1 MQTKTHVRVAKF
13 AAIAIALT
21 LLFSSLLLAQQTIT
35 ATLSGAVSDS
45 SGAIVSGAKITL
57 TAPERGFSRIFT
69 TNNTG
74 EYVFSLLSAGTY
86 TLQVEV
92 NGFKIYRQDGIVLA
106 AGQSA
111 RQPITLTPGAVAEEI
126 TVTTQAP
133 LLNVDNANIS
143 SDITARQVVEL
154 PLNLRNVFGLATLN
168 SSVNNTAEFQIVGG
182 NGISGQAD
190 QDISFLNFGGT
201 FFNTAAYLVDGAW
214 DTAADWG
221 GVMYVP
227 AVDAVQE
234 FKIQTNAFTAQY
246 GWSSGNVIN
255 VVGKTGTNQLHG
267 NFYDFYRNSA
277 LDAKNF
283 FNQGV
288 KPLFHRNQFGA
299 TIGGPIWKNKT
310 FFFGYYEGLRSATP
324 TTIQGVVPTAA
335 QLQGD
340 FSAQLGAQIATDA
353 LGRPI
358 LAGQIT
364 DPYSTRTVTAGQV
377 DPVTGLTAVTS
388 GFVRDPFAGNI
399 VPQARWDAVAAN
411 IANGNFWPASNQSGA
426 FNWGASAAAESHS
439 DEYSVRIDHNF
450 TDNTRLFGR
459 WSYKYESK
467 VNIPTYFGGSDPAG
481 PGATNPNNRW
491 NADIGLVHVFSPT
504 LTMSANFGVTR
515 WIEQSQLQ
523 SFGFKA
529 STLGLPSF
537 IDAIS
542 PQFPQ
547 IVPEGV
553 VNLGPRSGLDNYNVP
568 RVIYTPTI
576 DFTKVVSKHTL
587 AFGFMGISNDLNGGH
602 FKVTTLAFPTANTS
616 SITGSSD
623 PNNQKD
629 LTAGTGSGFAS
640 FLLGF
645 GGSVNGA
652 NSAPGQATGFTQ
664 FPAMN
669 KKWLGGTCRMTG
681 RRPAS

>member
-21 LLFSSLLLAQQTIT
+21 LLFSSLLVAQQTIT
-35 ATLSGAVSDS
+35 ATLSGTVSDS

-74 EYVFSLLSAGTY
+74 EYVFPLLSAGTY

-92 NGFKIYRQDGIVLA
+92 NGFKTYRQDGIVLA

-399 VPQARWDAVAAN
+399 VPQARWDAIAAN

-426 FNWGASAAAESHS
+426 FN
-439 DEYSVRIDHNF
+439 
-450 TDNTRLFGR
+450 
-459 WSYKYESK
+459 
-467 VNIPTYFGGSDPAG
+467 
-481 PGATNPNNRW
+481 
-491 NADIGLVHVFSPT
+491 
-504 LTMSANFGVTR
+504 
-515 WIEQSQLQ
+515 
-523 SFGFKA
+523 
-529 STLGLPSF
+529 
-537 IDAIS
+537 
-542 PQFPQ
+542 
-547 IVPEGV
+547 
-553 VNLGPRSGLDNYNVP
+553 
-568 RVIYTPTI
+568 
-576 DFTKVVSKHTL
+576 
-587 AFGFMGISNDLNGGH
+587 
-602 FKVTTLAFPTANTS
+602 
-616 SITGSSD
+616 
-623 PNNQKD
+623 
-629 LTAGTGSGFAS
+629 
-640 FLLGF
+640 
-645 GGSVNGA
+645 
-652 NSAPGQATGFTQ
+652 
-664 FPAMN
+664 
-669 KKWLGGTCRMTG
+669 
-681 RRPAS
+681 